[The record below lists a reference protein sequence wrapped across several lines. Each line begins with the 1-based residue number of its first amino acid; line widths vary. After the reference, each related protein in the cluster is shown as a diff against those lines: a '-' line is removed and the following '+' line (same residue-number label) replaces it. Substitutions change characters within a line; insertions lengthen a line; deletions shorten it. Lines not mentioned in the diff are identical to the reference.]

1 MKRGLVYI
9 LQLEN
14 ACWYVGWTTNPK
26 QRMREHFYRP
36 KNNWVI
42 ANKPID
48 IAHQFYGTTADEVI
62 ASVQMANVFGVE
74 TVRGGA
80 YNVPEVYYYP
90 ERVKKPARLVIG
102 DEFWLDLVY
111 DDRYL
116 ASKVSQQNLTQ
127 ITG

>member
-14 ACWYVGWTTNPK
+14 NCWYVGWTTDPK
-26 QRMREHFYRP
+26 RRMREHFYKP

-42 ANKPID
+42 ANKAID
-48 IAHQFYGTTADEVI
+48 IAHQFYGTKEDEVA

-90 ERVKKPARLVIG
+90 DRVKKPARLAIG
-102 DEFWLDLVY
+102 DDFWLDGQY
-111 DDRYL
+111 
-116 ASKVSQQNLTQ
+116 ASIYSARRTEAEHNHHF
-127 ITG
+127 